1 MKLDIDY
8 VEFRGEANS
17 YNEFVSL
24 WQNIST
30 QLNSDNR
37 FIKHVLIDGQS
48 EYGSFETYVMEQFAT
63 IQSIRIETM
72 SELELVESTIAEIFS
87 YNKKM
92 IAACDS
98 IGSLFY
104 GEMNEENWRS
114 FQSLLEGLQWLLQ
127 SLTGA
132 ANIMQ
137 PTQEELAKKFQHISG
152 EIERIIF
159 DLDKALQQEEL
170 VEAGDAIRYELYD
183 VLIELDKTSEAGV

>member
-8 VEFRGEANS
+8 VEFKGEANS
-17 YNEFVSL
+17 YDEFVAL
-24 WQNIST
+24 WQSIST

-48 EYGSFETYVMEQFAT
+48 EYSSFEAYVMDQFT
-63 IQSIRIETM
+63 NIQSIRVETM
-72 SELELVESTIAEIFS
+72 SELELVESTTAEIFS

-104 GEMNEENWRS
+104 GEMEEKNWRS

-137 PTQEELAKKFQHISG
+137 YTQEELAKQFQHIGG

-159 DLDKALQQEEL
+159 NLDEALQQEEL

-183 VLIELDKTSEAGV
+183 VLIELDKSSEAGV